1 MGRTGR
7 LRNEI
12 AQYLEDITNHCPA
25 NYGTAGDNGESN
37 TSQIL
42 DHINKRFRWG
52 ATMNQVGNLLARD
65 SRFEKL
71 GITEGTTM
79 AGFRERV
86 CIWALA
92 AN

>member
-1 MGRTGR
+1 MMGRTGR

-12 AQYLEDITNHCPA
+12 AEYLEN
-25 NYGTAGDNGESN
+25 NGQSN

-42 DHINKRFRWG
+42 EHINKRFRWG

-79 AGFRERV
+79 ACFRERV
-86 CIWALA
+86 CIWALV

>member
-1 MGRTGR
+1 MMGRTGR

-12 AQYLEDITNHCPA
+12 AQYLED
-25 NYGTAGDNGESN
+25 NGQYN

-42 DHINKRFRWG
+42 EHINKRFRWG

>member
-1 MGRTGR
+1 MGRSAR
-7 LRNEI
+7 LRDEI
-12 AQYLEDITNHCPA
+12 VRYLDST
-25 NYGTAGDNGESN
+25 GESN

-42 DHINKRFRWG
+42 EHVNRRFRWG
-52 ATMNQVGNLLARD
+52 ATMNQVGNVLARD
-65 SRFEKL
+65 SRFVKQGLDE
-71 GITEGTTM
+71 GITM

>member
-1 MGRTGR
+1 MMGRTGR

-12 AQYLEDITNHCPA
+12 AQYLE
-25 NYGTAGDNGESN
+25 DNGESN

-86 CIWALA
+86 CIWVLA

>member
-1 MGRTGR
+1 MSRTGR

-12 AQYLEDITNHCPA
+12 AQYLES
-25 NYGTAGDNGESN
+25 NGISN

-42 DHINKRFRWG
+42 EHVNKRFRWG
-52 ATMNQVGNLLARD
+52 ATMNQVGNVLARD
-65 SRFEKL
+65 RRFEKL

-79 AGFRERV
+79 AGFRERD
-86 CIWALA
+86 CIWALV

>member
-1 MGRTGR
+1 MMSRTGR

-12 AQYLEDITNHCPA
+12 AQFLESN
-25 NYGTAGDNGESN
+25 GTSN

-42 DHINKRFRWG
+42 DHVNQRFRCG
-52 ATMNQVGNLLARD
+52 ATMNQVGNVLARD

-71 GITEGTTM
+71 GLTEGITM

-86 CIWALA
+86 CIWALV

>member
-1 MGRTGR
+1 MMGRTGR

-12 AQYLEDITNHCPA
+12 AEYLEN
-25 NYGTAGDNGESN
+25 NGQSN

-42 DHINKRFRWG
+42 AHINKRFRWG

-86 CIWALA
+86 CIWALV

>member
-1 MGRTGR
+1 MSRTGR

-12 AQYLEDITNHCPA
+12 ADYLAA
-25 NYGTAGDNGESN
+25 NGISN

-42 DHINKRFRWG
+42 DHVNRRFRWG
-52 ATMNQVGNLLARD
+52 ATMNQVGNVLARD

-71 GITEGTTM
+71 GLSEGTTM

-86 CIWALA
+86 CIWALV

>member
-1 MGRTGR
+1 MMGRTGR

-12 AQYLEDITNHCPA
+12 AQYLED
-25 NYGTAGDNGESN
+25 NGESN

-42 DHINKRFRWG
+42 EHINKRFRWG

>member
-1 MGRTGR
+1 MSRTAR

-12 AQYLEDITNHCPA
+12 AQFLEA
-25 NYGTAGDNGESN
+25 NGVSN

-42 DHINKRFRWG
+42 EHVNRRVRWG
-52 ATMNQVGNLLARD
+52 ATMNQVGNVLARD
-65 SRFEKL
+65 RRFEKL

-86 CIWALA
+86 CIWALV

>member
-12 AQYLEDITNHCPA
+12 AQYLED
-25 NYGTAGDNGESN
+25 NGVSN

-42 DHINKRFRWG
+42 EHINKRFRWG

>member
-1 MGRTGR
+1 MMGRTGR

-12 AQYLEDITNHCPA
+12 AQYLED
-25 NYGTAGDNGESN
+25 NGESN

-42 DHINKRFRWG
+42 EHINKRFRWG

-71 GITEGTTM
+71 GIAEGTTM

>member
-12 AQYLEDITNHCPA
+12 AQYLED
-25 NYGTAGDNGESN
+25 NGESN

-42 DHINKRFRWG
+42 EHINKRFRWG

>member
-1 MGRTGR
+1 MSRTGR

-12 AQYLEDITNHCPA
+12 AQYLE
-25 NYGTAGDNGESN
+25 DNGESN

-86 CIWALA
+86 CIWVLA

>member
-1 MGRTGR
+1 MSRTSR

-12 AQYLEDITNHCPA
+12 ADYLS
-25 NYGTAGDNGESN
+25 DNGSSN

-42 DHINKRFRWG
+42 DHVNRRFRWG
-52 ATMNQVGNLLARD
+52 ATMNQVGNVLARD
-65 SRFEKL
+65 RRFLKL
-71 GITEGTTM
+71 GLDEGTTM

-86 CIWALA
+86 CVWAIA

>member
-1 MGRTGR
+1 MMGRTGR

-12 AQYLEDITNHCPA
+12 AQYLED
-25 NYGTAGDNGESN
+25 NGVSN

-42 DHINKRFRWG
+42 EHINKRFRWG

>member
-12 AQYLEDITNHCPA
+12 AQYWE
-25 NYGTAGDNGESN
+25 DNGESN

-86 CIWALA
+86 CIWVLA

>member
-1 MGRTGR
+1 MSRTRR
-7 LRNEI
+7 LREEVLNL
-12 AQYLEDITNHCPA
+12 LEDK
-25 NYGTAGDNGESN
+25 GTAN
-37 TSQIL
+37 TVEIF
-42 DHINKRFRWG
+42 DHLNDRFRWG

-86 CIWALA
+86 CIWALV

>member
-1 MGRTGR
+1 MSRTSR

-12 AQYLEDITNHCPA
+12 VEYLEK
-25 NYGTAGDNGESN
+25 NGISN

-42 DHINKRFRWG
+42 EHVNKRFRWG
-52 ATMNQVGNLLARD
+52 ATMNQVGNVLARD
-65 SRFEKL
+65 RRIEKL
-71 GITEGTTM
+71 GLTEGTTM

-86 CIWALA
+86 CVWALA

>member
-1 MGRTGR
+1 MSRTRR
-7 LRNEI
+7 LREEVVSL
-12 AQYLEDITNHCPA
+12 LEDKGSA
-25 NYGTAGDNGESN
+25 NTVE
-37 TSQIL
+37 IF
-42 DHINKRFRWG
+42 DHLNERFRWG

-86 CIWALA
+86 CIWALV

>member
-1 MGRTGR
+1 MMGRTGR

-12 AQYLEDITNHCPA
+12 AEYLEN
-25 NYGTAGDNGESN
+25 NGQSN

-42 DHINKRFRWG
+42 EHINKRFRWG

>member
-1 MGRTGR
+1 MMGRTGR

-12 AQYLEDITNHCPA
+12 AQYLED
-25 NYGTAGDNGESN
+25 NGESN

-42 DHINKRFRWG
+42 EHINKRFRWG

-79 AGFRERV
+79 AGFRKRV
-86 CIWALA
+86 CIWALV

>member
-1 MGRTGR
+1 MMSRTGR

-12 AQYLEDITNHCPA
+12 AQYLED
-25 NYGTAGDNGESN
+25 NGVSN

-52 ATMNQVGNLLARD
+52 ATINQVGNLLARD

-86 CIWALA
+86 CIWALT